1 MSHLY
6 TPRTNERIFLNNVDI
21 SEITIGYSIRNNGAL
36 IYIFLPSGKRLKTT
50 KGRDYRTFVYGELRV
65 EKEDEV

>member
-1 MSHLY
+1 MSSLY
-6 TPRTNERIFLNNVDI
+6 TPRTTERVYLNNVDI

-50 KGRDYRTFVYGELRV
+50 KGKDYRTFVYGVLRI
-65 EKEDEV
+65 EKEAEV

>member
-6 TPRTNERIFLNNVDI
+6 TPRTTERVYLNDI
-21 SEITIGYSIRNNGAL
+21 DITEICIGYSIRNNGAL

-65 EKEDEV
+65 EKGD